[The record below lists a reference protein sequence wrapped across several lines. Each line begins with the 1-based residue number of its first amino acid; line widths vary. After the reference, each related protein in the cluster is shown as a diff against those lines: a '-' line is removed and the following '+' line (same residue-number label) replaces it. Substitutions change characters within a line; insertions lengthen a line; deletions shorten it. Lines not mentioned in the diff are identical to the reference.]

1 MVNYNSR
8 SSNKIIQILSLK
20 GRFMEVSKHT
30 TFTVDKLIQL
40 LHLSQK
46 DAGLGGAIKITV
58 IFINGRY

>member
-1 MVNYNSR
+1 
-8 SSNKIIQILSLK
+8 
-20 GRFMEVSKHT
+20 MEVSKHT
-30 TFTVDKLIQL
+30 TFTVDELIQL